1 MKVLLVNP
9 LNPDPPPAYFGPPY
23 GLSLLGAVLKAR
35 GVSVLGRD
43 YDRFTA
49 EAMLADAAALV
60 DAERPDLVGVSCQS
74 SNRGA
79 VAVLVRALKARAPGL
94 RVVVGGA
101 FATSDPEVV
110 LRRTGADWVAVG
122 DGEQT
127 LPELVSALERGG
139 DGRGI
144 AGLVWSEAGKPV
156 RAPERASFTMLDS
169 LPDPDFDL
177 FDAAG
182 SLARFRRPRA
192 EQLAGPVTAAG
203 RRCLAMHSA
212 IMLLSSRGCV
222 YRCVF
227 CPMSTV
233 KGKPRLHSPAYF
245 VRQVAV
251 MAERYRWRD
260 FVFGDNFFTR
270 DRKRVLE
277 ICALLRREAPGIRWI
292 CMTRADAMDP
302 ALARAMAAAGCRE
315 ISYGVESGSPKVQ
328 KAIGKRLDL
337 SRVPAAFAATREAG
351 MQAVLMLMVGNPGD
365 DLETSR
371 ETADFLRGV
380 EPDRVLVHKTKVYS
394 GTGIHAA
401 ATAAGVVPVGFYDGD
416 DREAPVYTVERT
428 LAQIEEMKALLPS
441 RTHYVSAASGCVNGC
456 CALRRPAARSARAGL
471 SAALAQAALR
481 AERAVLGGGESLLV
495 PGLQRLLDDAE
506 TLQLHDLSLYT
517 TARPLADARL
527 VARLRARREPR
538 RVVVPLF
545 SPEAARHD
553 ARARV
558 PGALAQTTM
567 GLRRW
572 RRAGGEVWA
581 WLLPMQEDL
590 AGLLAWV
597 RRLAGEGARE
607 ALLCHRE
614 PPPGWGG
621 LPLEDSPLLKSFA
634 AAAAEAALA
643 ADESGLAFSVF
654 GLPPCLWDGRL
665 APRHEDRALYDEA
678 VSGAPAAV
686 SLRARRR
693 PRLAFGAACG
703 ACARRPSCDGV
714 WADYLA
720 RRGEGELRAA

>member
-1 MKVLLVNP
+1 MKVLLLNP
-9 LNPDPPPAYFGPPY
+9 RNPDPPPAYFGPPY
-23 GLSLLGAVLKAR
+23 GLSLLGAILKAR
-35 GVSVLGRD
+35 GDAVLGRD
-43 YDRFTA
+43 YDRFTT

-60 DAERPDLVGVSCQS
+60 DAERPGLVGVTCQS

-79 VAVLVRALKARAPGL
+79 VSVLVRDLKARPAGP

-127 LPELVSALERGG
+127 LPELVADLETGG

-144 AGLVWSEAGKPV
+144 PGLVWLEGGRPV
-156 RAPERASFTMLDS
+156 RAAERAPFRALDS

-177 FDAAG
+177 FDAAA

-192 EQLAGPVTAAG
+192 EELAGPVTAAG
-203 RRCLAMHSA
+203 RPCLAMHSA

-227 CPMSTV
+227 CPMSTF
-233 KGKPRLHSPAYF
+233 KGKPRLHAPARF
-245 VRQVAV
+245 ARQVAD
-251 MAERYRWRD
+251 MARRYRWRD

-270 DRKRVLE
+270 DRERVLE
-277 ICALLRREAPGIRWI
+277 ICALLRREAPGVQWI

-302 ALARAMAAAGCRE
+302 ELARAMAAAGCRE
-315 ISYGVESGSPKVQ
+315 ISYGVESGSPRVQ

-337 SRVPAAFAATREAG
+337 SLVPAAFAATREAG

-365 DLETSR
+365 DLETAR
-371 ETADFLRGV
+371 ETADFLREV
-380 EPDRVLVHKTKVYS
+380 EPDRVLVHTTKVYP
-394 GTGIHAA
+394 GTGIHAT
-401 ATAAGVVPVGFYDGD
+401 ATAAGVVPAGFYDGD

-441 RTHYVSAASGCVNGC
+441 RTHYVEAAPGCVNGC
-456 CALRRPAARSARAGL
+456 CALRRPAAVRPLL
-471 SAALAQAALR
+471 SAALAQSALR
-481 AERAVLGGGESLLV
+481 AERAVLGGGEALLIG
-495 PGLQRLLDDAE
+495 GLDRLLDDAQ

-517 TARPLADARL
+517 TGRPLADARL
-527 VARLRARREPR
+527 VARLRARRETR

-545 SPEAARHD
+545 SPDAARHD

-558 PGALAQTTM
+558 PGALAQTKL
-567 GLRRW
+567 GLRQW
-572 RRAGGEVWA
+572 RRAGGEDWA
-581 WLLPMQEDL
+581 WLVPMEEDL
-590 AGLLAWV
+590 PGLAAWV
-597 RRLAGEGARE
+597 RRLAAEGVRE
-607 ALLCHRE
+607 ALLVHRE

-621 LPLEDSPLLKSFA
+621 LPLEDTPRLKPFA

-643 ADESGLAFSVF
+643 AGEAGLALSVF
-654 GLPPCLWDGRL
+654 GLPPCLWDGKL
-665 APRHEDRALYDEA
+665 APRQEDRALYDEA

-693 PRLAFGAACG
+693 ARLAYGAACG

-714 WADYLA
+714 WADQLA
-720 RRGEGELRAA
+720 RHGEGDLHAR